1 MRKINKKIEFKIA
14 ADGSSASGK
23 TTGGKLI
30 AKKLKMKFL
39 SSGALYRFCALKTL
53 ENKNTYNV
61 KFINKIANSITLK
74 KLQNK
79 KLYSPEVAKLSSII
93 AKKPYVRKALKGFQ
107 KNFIKKSKLVVVE
120 GRDIGSKIMP
130 NADLKLFFTCS
141 TKEKAKRRLKE
152 FKSLNKKITLKQ
164 VEKALIQRDKED
176 TKRKISPLIMTKNAV
191 LVDTTKLTIKQMEA
205 KLTNLVKN
213 SIKKNMEIYK
223 DLSSPA
229 SQQFE
234 KLLNSQLSK
243 NKIEEGKIIEGKIT
257 KITDKYVFLFI
268 PGLKSE
274 PVIDINEMK
283 MIGMQDK
290 VVEGAEVSV
299 LLEKIEDKNGDVVV
313 SAQKAQKIK
322 GWYELEKAYED
333 NQSINGKIT
342 SKCKGGVIVEHIETG
357 SLMFCPGSQI
367 SDKPMK
373 SVDHLIGVEQKFAI
387 IKLDKVRGN
396 ACVSRRQI
404 VSSHKK
410 EDKAKIIEKFK
421 VGDIIKD
428 AVVKGYS
435 SFGCFFEVN
444 NEIDVLVHLQEI
456 SYSRVNHPD
465 EIFNIGEKH
474 DLKVISI
481 DMEKLQIGCS
491 IKQLSPD
498 PFEHISN
505 YEIGKPYK
513 VKVVKIT
520 DYGCFCELEPGLS
533 TLLHSSEISWTKKN
547 ISPKKL
553 FKVGDQIDC
562 VITEIDKDKRRV
574 AISHRLTNENPYT
587 TLENKYP
594 VGSDIDGVV
603 TSANEYA
610 LYVKLGDFDID
621 GFLHSND
628 LSYSGKPEDEL
639 KKHKKGE
646 KLKVRVLEIKK
657 EEQKVRVGL
666 KQLEKDPFDFF
677 KGKKVNDIITVQVV
691 SSDSKGLM
699 VKPEGCD
706 LEFLIKK
713 SQIAVSAADARPS
726 RFVGGERIDSA
737 IAEINFDK
745 RKVNLSIKLLE
756 ELQNKEAV
764 DKFSSPLSG
773 KNLPFSSLSEKLDDK
788 KKKETE

>member
-1 MRKINKKIEFKIA
+1 
-14 ADGSSASGK
+14 
-23 TTGGKLI
+23 
-30 AKKLKMKFL
+30 
-39 SSGALYRFCALKTL
+39 
-53 ENKNTYNV
+53 
-61 KFINKIANSITLK
+61 
-74 KLQNK
+74 
-79 KLYSPEVAKLSSII
+79 
-93 AKKPYVRKALKGFQ
+93 
-107 KNFIKKSKLVVVE
+107 
-120 GRDIGSKIMP
+120 
-130 NADLKLFFTCS
+130 
-141 TKEKAKRRLKE
+141 
-152 FKSLNKKITLKQ
+152 
-164 VEKALIQRDKED
+164 
-176 TKRKISPLIMTKNAV
+176 
-191 LVDTTKLTIKQMEA
+191 
-205 KLTNLVKN
+205 
-213 SIKKNMEIYK
+213 MEIYK

-243 NKIEEGKIIEGKIT
+243 NKIEEGKIIEGEIT
-257 KITDKYVFLFI
+257 KITNKYVFLFI

-274 PVIDINEMK
+274 PVLDINEMK
-283 MIGMQDK
+283 IIGIKDK
-290 VVEGAEVSV
+290 AVVGATVSV
-299 LLEKIEDKNGDVVV
+299 LLEKIEDKNGDVIV

-322 GWYELEKAYED
+322 GWYKLVKAYDE

-342 SKCKGGVIVEHIETG
+342 SKCKGGVIVEHLDTG

-373 SVDHLIGVEQKFAI
+373 SIDHLIGVEQKFAI

-404 VSSHKK
+404 VSSNKK

-474 DLKVISI
+474 VLKIISI

-505 YEIGKPYK
+505 YEIGKTYK

-547 ISPKKL
+547 IPPKKL
-553 FKVGDQIDC
+553 IKVGDQIDC
-562 VITEIDKDKRRV
+562 VITEIDKEKRRV
-574 AISHRLTNENPYT
+574 AISHRLTTANPYE

-594 VGSDIDGVV
+594 VGSDVDGVV
-603 TSANEYA
+603 TNSNEYA
-610 LYVKLGDFDID
+610 LYVKLADFDID

-639 KKHKKGE
+639 NKYKKGD
-646 KLKVRVLEIKK
+646 KLRVRILEIKK
-657 EEQKVRVGL
+657 NEQKVRVGL
-666 KQLEKDPFDFF
+666 KQLQKDPFDWF
-677 KGKKVNDIITVQVV
+677 KDKKINDAITVKVT

-699 VKPEGCD
+699 VKPEGCE

-713 SQIAVSAADARPS
+713 SQIAMNTADARPA
-726 RFVGGERIDSA
+726 RFVGGERIDAA
-737 IAEINFDK
+737 IADLNLEK
-745 RKVNLSIKLLE
+745 RKIALSIKLLE
-756 ELQNKEAV
+756 ELMNAKAIKEH
-764 DKFSSPLSG
+764 SSPLSG
-773 KNLPFSSLSEKLDDK
+773 KNLPFSSLSERLDDK
-788 KKKETE
+788 NKKKESE